1 MTSEERGWSAGSR
14 GLRVELLDTELAKA
28 AAEALV
34 RVRSASPVDAIVMAS
49 AARRVEQPGS
59 PDGASASA
67 DEGLQTNSWF
77 ANEPRFAKRNGLRRP
92 LAHVCPSTT
101 ESQTAGVNR
110 AAAVTSGAAAE
121 RDTPSCTSP
130 TNVHFFPRNVR
141 VRPRAPRSSNCCARR
156 RSSTLAST
164 ACCAQHWPSSA
175 PRAGGADP
183 GTSILQSVEDAT

>member
-77 ANEPRFAKRNGLRRP
+77 ANELMVCKRTHGLQTN
-92 LAHVCPSTT
+92 HD
-101 ESQTAGVNR
+101 SQNETG
-110 AAAVTSGAAAE
+110 SGD
-121 RDTPSCTSP
+121 RWP
-130 TNVHFFPRNVR
+130 TCA
-141 VRPRAPRSSNCCARR
+141 RAPPKAK
-156 RSSTLAST
+156 
-164 ACCAQHWPSSA
+164 P
-175 PRAGGADP
+175 P
-183 GTSILQSVEDAT
+183 V